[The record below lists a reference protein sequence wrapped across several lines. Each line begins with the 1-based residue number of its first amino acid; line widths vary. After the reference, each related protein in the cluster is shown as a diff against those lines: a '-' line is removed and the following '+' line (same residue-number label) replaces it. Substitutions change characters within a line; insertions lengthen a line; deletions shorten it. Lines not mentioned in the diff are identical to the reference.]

1 MTDLP
6 RLGHNGGPP
15 LDPAVTWRRHA
26 WGVARKQLWKPAPIE
41 VVRRQIRR
49 AQALGLDY
57 RQYSLIT
64 LASGRDLGAFL
75 VTGRALGSPV
85 PAAPRVAR
93 LATLERCEVLLMDE
107 AAERLA
113 LRLRAAGLTLAAVA
127 APPPPG
133 ASFTAARAAVRAA
146 LDGRR
151 LPSDAV
157 LLIGEGPEQKAWA
170 EAARLAGFIP
180 AASYFGER
188 A

>member
-26 WGVARKQLWKPAPIE
+26 WGVARKQLMKPAPLE

-57 RQYSLIT
+57 RRYSLIV

-75 VTGRALGSPV
+75 VTGRAVGAPA
-85 PAAPRVAR
+85 PAAPRVAK
-93 LATLERCEVLLMDE
+93 LAGVERCEILLMDE
-107 AAERLA
+107 RAAALAERLA
-113 LRLRAAGLTLAAVA
+113 AAGLFPAAVA
-127 APPPPG
+127 APPAPG
-133 ASFTAARAAVRAA
+133 ASFVAARAAIRAA

-157 LLIGEGPEQKAWA
+157 LMIGEGAEQEAWA
-170 EAARLAGFIP
+170 EAARLAGFV
-180 AASYFGER
+180 ASSTYFAER
-188 A
+188 G